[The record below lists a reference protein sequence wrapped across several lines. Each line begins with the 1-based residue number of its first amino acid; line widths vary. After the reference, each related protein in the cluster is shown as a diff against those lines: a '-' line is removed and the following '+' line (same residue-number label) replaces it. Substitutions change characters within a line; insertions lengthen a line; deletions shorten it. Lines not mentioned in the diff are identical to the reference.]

1 MILQNFDLL
10 TSAPAEFVRLLIMVA
25 FGLIIAITVH
35 EFSHAYVA
43 HLRGDETARMHGR
56 VSLNPL
62 AHLDW
67 MGTLM
72 LFVAGFGWGKPV
84 PVDSNNLRAPVRL
97 SWAAVSVAGV
107 FSNLLLAAVISL
119 PIRLGLVG
127 YPFGNFGTLLA
138 YMVQINI
145 VLAVFNLIPFPPLDG
160 FNILSAALP
169 ANIMRPLVP
178 VMRWGPFILFGL
190 ILIDN
195 FSRTNVLATVIG
207 WPVNHLTL
215 GLLGLG

>member
-1 MILQNFDLL
+1 MILQNLDLL
-10 TSAPAEFVRLLIMVA
+10 TSAPADFVRLLVIVA

-43 HLRGDETARMHGR
+43 HLRGDETARLRGR
-56 VSLNPL
+56 MSLNPL

-67 MGTLM
+67 IGTLM

-84 PVDSNNLRAPVRL
+84 PVDSSYLRRPVRL

-107 FSNLLLAAVISL
+107 CANLLMAILIAL

-138 YMVQINI
+138 YTVQINI

-169 ANIMRPLVP
+169 GHIMRPLVP
-178 VMRWGPFILFGL
+178 AMRWGPFVLFGL

-195 FSRTNVLATVIG
+195 FSRTNVIGTVIG
-207 WPVNHLTL
+207 WPVNRLTL